1 MKQRVW
7 AAGFAA
13 VMGLTACSSMG
24 SLGSAASAFEK
35 LGGSQSVT
43 TMASD
48 LVSSTIKDP
57 RLAGLTS
64 GKAVDPAASSTQVSN
79 QLCSMLGG
87 GCKAPL
93 SDQQITAAG
102 SKVTPDQSK
111 AVSDNLSTTL
121 EKVASDPQVRELVTK
136 AVGSKLPGVLSAL
149 L

>member
-24 SLGSAASAFEK
+24 SLGSAASLFEK

-48 LVSSTIKDP
+48 LVSSTVKDP
-57 RLAGLTS
+57 RLAGLTG
-64 GKAVDPAASSTQVSN
+64 GKPVDTAASSTQVSN

-93 SDQQITAAG
+93 SDQQIASAG

-111 AVSDNLSTTL
+111 AVSDNLTSTL

>member
-93 SDQQITAAG
+93 TDQQVAAAG

-121 EKVASDPQVRELVTK
+121 AKVASDPQVRELVTK

>member
-1 MKQRVW
+1 MKQHVW
-7 AAGFAA
+7 AAAFAA

-93 SDQQITAAG
+93 SDQQIAAAG

-121 EKVASDPQVRELVTK
+121 AKVASDPQVRELVTK